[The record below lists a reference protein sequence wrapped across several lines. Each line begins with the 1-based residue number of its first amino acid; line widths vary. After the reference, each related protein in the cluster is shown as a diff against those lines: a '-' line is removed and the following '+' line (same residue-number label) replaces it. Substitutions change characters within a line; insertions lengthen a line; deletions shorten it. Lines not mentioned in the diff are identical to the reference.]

1 MTRTTP
7 DFPLTRFAPLGEQ
20 DIRAQTDD
28 GSFSR
33 GRSYARQARIH
44 DTILRGDTI
53 EALCDGSDYLP
64 YKVSATL
71 ARKDATGENPT
82 DFSCTCPRGGF
93 CKHVVALLLTWIDDP
108 ARFTERPSVA
118 DAIAGKN
125 PEELAALVQEMIRR
139 YPDLELL
146 LDTPMAAG
154 SGGSG
159 NAETIDEST
168 IRRQVQAATMYLD
181 GWEWGSARTA
191 ARALEAIL
199 DLGRRYGDAGQ
210 WANAHVVYAT
220 VATDVI
226 GMFFEFDDSDGD
238 LIGVIT
244 DCDAGLAQCL
254 GVQAD
259 LPEPERLLPQ
269 QRERL
274 IRDIYDLWRFDALEL
289 GGIGASDRG
298 QDAIAMHVTDTER
311 EMVEGWLREEEGDDV
326 NRRSIVGFLVT
337 LREEA
342 GATDEEL
349 LEIYREAELWNDV
362 AAMLVEMGRVS
373 EAISIARRYITLP
386 VPLTG
391 FADMLIQR
399 GGDDIA
405 RALTLVDDRL
415 WEQEGNN
422 PHVDT
427 PLQDWLIRQYSVH
440 GRPLDALAMARK
452 RFAKQAASHTYAKVR
467 DAAQLPGVE
476 PGSWD
481 DARAEMLET
490 FRQMQ
495 AWTTLADIYL
505 EEGDVGAALE
515 AHRTH
520 VNMVG
525 QLRAYG
531 SWYGTHSLQLA
542 KAAERDFPD
551 DAIAIYRAQA
561 DQLIGARNRGSYREA
576 AAALARV
583 KATLEQHGR
592 EDEWPPLITDLRAT
606 HKTLR
611 ALQDELNQAG
621 L

>member
-1 MTRTTP
+1 MPRTPT
-7 DFPLTRFAPLGEQ
+7 DSNFGHLTEQ
-20 DIRAQTDD
+20 DIQAQTDD

-33 GRSYARQARIH
+33 GRSYARQGRIH
-44 DTILRGDTI
+44 DTVLRGDVI
-53 EALCDGSDYLP
+53 EALCDGSGYLP
-64 YKVSATL
+64 YVVHARL
-71 ARKDATGENPT
+71 ARPGEAGPNPK
-82 DFSCTCPRGGF
+82 DFSCTCPRGDF
-93 CKHVVALLLTWIDDP
+93 CKHIVALLLTWVGDP
-108 ARFTERPSVA
+108 ARFVERPSVA
-118 DAIAGKN
+118 TAIAGKS

-159 NAETIDEST
+159 NAETIDEGT

-220 VATDVI
+220 VAADVI

-238 LIGVIT
+238 LTGIIT
-244 DCDAGLAQCL
+244 DCDIGLAQCL
-254 GVQAD
+254 EVQAD

-274 IRDIYDLWRFDALEL
+274 VRDIYDIWRFDALEL
-289 GGIGASDRG
+289 GGIGLSDRG
-298 QDAIAMHVTDTER
+298 QDALAMHVTDTER
-311 EMVEGWLREEEGDDV
+311 QMVEEWLREEEGDDV
-326 NRRSIVGFLVT
+326 NRRSIIGFFVT

-349 LEIYREAELWNDV
+349 LEIYREAEQWDDV

-373 EAISIARRYITLP
+373 EAISIARRHINLP

-391 FADMLIQR
+391 FADVLVQR

-405 RALTLVDDRL
+405 RALTLIDDRL
-415 WEQEGNN
+415 WEQEGKN

-427 PLQDWLIRQYSVH
+427 LLQDWLIRQYSAH

-467 DAAQLPGVE
+467 DVARLPEVG
-476 PGSWD
+476 PGTWD
-481 DARAEMLET
+481 DVRAEMLET

-525 QLRAYG
+525 QLRAHG

-551 DAIAIYRAQA
+551 EAIAIYRAQA

-576 AAALARV
+576 AAVLARV
-583 KATLEQHGR
+583 KATLEQHGK
-592 EDEWPPLITDLRAT
+592 EDEWPPLIADLRTT

-611 ALQDELNQAG
+611 ALQDELDKAG

>member
-1 MTRTTP
+1 MPRTPIDPT
-7 DFPLTRFAPLGEQ
+7 FKPLTEQ
-20 DIRAQTDD
+20 DIQAQTDD

-33 GRSYARQARIH
+33 GRSYARQGRIH
-44 DTILRGDTI
+44 DTVLRGDVI
-53 EALCDGSDYLP
+53 EALCDGSDYFP
-64 YKVSATL
+64 YVVHARL
-71 ARKDATGENPT
+71 ARPGEAGPNPK
-82 DFSCTCPRGGF
+82 DFSCTCPRGDF
-93 CKHVVALLLTWIDDP
+93 CKHIVALLLTWVGDP
-108 ARFTERPSVA
+108 ARFVERPSVA
-118 DAIAGKN
+118 TAIAGKN
-125 PEELAALVQEMIRR
+125 PGELAALVQEMIRR

-159 NAETIDEST
+159 NAETIDEGT
-168 IRRQVQAATMYLD
+168 IRRQVQVATMYLD

-220 VATDVI
+220 VAADVI

-238 LIGVIT
+238 LTGIIT
-244 DCDAGLAQCL
+244 DCDIGLAQCL
-254 GVQAD
+254 EVQAD

-274 IRDIYDLWRFDALEL
+274 VRDIYDIWRFDALEL
-289 GGIGASDRG
+289 GGIGLSDRG
-298 QDAIAMHVTDTER
+298 QDALAMHVTDTER
-311 EMVEGWLREEEGDDV
+311 QMVEEWLREEEGDGV
-326 NRRSIVGFLVT
+326 NRRSIIGFLVT

-349 LEIYREAELWNDV
+349 LEIYREAEQWNDV

-373 EAISIARRYITLP
+373 EAISIARRHINLP

-391 FADMLIQR
+391 FADVLIQR
-399 GGDDIA
+399 GGGDIA
-405 RALTLVDDRL
+405 KALTLVDDRL
-415 WEQEGNN
+415 WEQEGKN

-427 PLQDWLIRQYSVH
+427 LLQDWLIRQYSAH

-467 DAAQLPGVE
+467 DVARLPEVG
-476 PGSWD
+476 PGTWD
-481 DARAEMLET
+481 DVRAEMLET

-525 QLRAYG
+525 QLRAHG

-551 DAIAIYRAQA
+551 EAIAIYRAQA

-576 AAALARV
+576 AAVLARV
-583 KATLEQHGR
+583 KATLEQHGK
-592 EDEWPPLITDLRAT
+592 EDEWPPLIADLRTT

-611 ALQDELNQAG
+611 ALQDELDKAG